1 MDLKTWDLMKLDE
14 LDVLDEIEF
23 PLIHLSWLF
32 LYGRM
37 LLLLLLLLQFF
48 LSLWGDKEEEV
59 EEEGQLFCRFVLSLL
74 HKRSFVVNGIL
85 KAGKNAANVKYEM
98 Q

>member
-32 LYGRM
+32 FVWKNVVVVVVVAVLTFSLGR
-37 LLLLLLLLQFF
+37 
-48 LSLWGDKEEEV
+48 
-59 EEEGQLFCRFVLSLL
+59 
-74 HKRSFVVNGIL
+74 
-85 KAGKNAANVKYEM
+85 
-98 Q
+98 